1 MVGSGCNQSQS
12 FTGVIKATTTQ
23 VSVVKASENLYL
35 RKWAQ
40 Q

>member
-1 MVGSGCNQSQS
+1 MVGSGCGQSQS
-12 FTGVIKATTTQ
+12 FTGVIKATTQ
-23 VSVVKASENLYL
+23 VSVVKASGNLYL